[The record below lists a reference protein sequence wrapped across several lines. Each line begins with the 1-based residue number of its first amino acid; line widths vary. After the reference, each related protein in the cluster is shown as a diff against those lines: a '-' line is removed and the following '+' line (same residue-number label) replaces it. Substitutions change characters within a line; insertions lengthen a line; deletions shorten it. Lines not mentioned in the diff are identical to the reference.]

1 MQFFIAFYDG
11 FPDCVCVWLPPATQ
25 PLYFWPSTLKH
36 VFQLVLYLS
45 LASQSSTKCLLFS
58 PYSEEA
64 DCVLWRNK
72 CRKKIVDS
80 VSCYKC
86 FFFLFFTKYTLSFCN
101 VSTEMK
107 DVITGEVWSIVT
119 MPNAHSY
126 TYILLTLN

>member
-1 MQFFIAFYDG
+1 MSCGAINAE
-11 FPDCVCVWLPPATQ
+11 
-25 PLYFWPSTLKH
+25 KR
-36 VFQLVLYLS
+36 
-45 LASQSSTKCLLFS
+45 LLIPFR
-58 PYSEEA
+58 
-64 DCVLWRNK
+64 VIN
-72 CRKKIVDS
+72 V
-80 VSCYKC
+80 